1 MSGAL
6 LIRVDADPVTGTGHV
21 MRTLALAQA
30 WQREGG
36 RVAMAMRSGSA
47 SLEAQLQ
54 SLGYRVHPI
63 QAEPATSDD
72 AAQVA
77 RLAREEGAA
86 WAVVDG
92 YGFAATYQQAIR
104 DAGLRLLAIDDFGR
118 IRSHCAE
125 LILDQNLGT
134 GERFYADRAGHS
146 RLLLGP
152 RYVMLRREFWPFCG
166 WRRQVADRAQRV
178 LVTLG
183 GADPDNVTLKVIE
196 AIDRLAEHR
205 LQCRVVVGSVNP
217 HREQLE
223 KAVRKSRA
231 RIELASHVTDMTE
244 PMRWADV
251 AISAGGTTC
260 WELAFLGLPN
270 AIVVLA
276 ENQAG
281 VAEALAREGV
291 SINLGVHSAV
301 GSERI
306 AEALGVL
313 VRDDAAR
320 RRMSERGQ
328 RLIDGQGVGRVVTRL
343 RAAQLRL
350 RAAQPGDCR
359 QLWEWANDPT
369 VRAWAFSQAPIPW
382 EEHVRWFQQKLRSP
396 NCALFI
402 AADEAGDALG
412 QVRLEWDSR
421 GEAEV
426 HISVAK
432 ERRGAGIGSALIRRV
447 VDQAW
452 DEPSARAIH
461 AHVKPEN
468 EASLRA
474 FERAGFRRVGPVTVR
489 DHDAVRLTVSKQ
501 DDP

>member
-21 MRTLALAQA
+21 MRALALAQA
-30 WQREGG
+30 WEREGG
-36 RVAMAMRSGSA
+36 RVAMAMRPGSP

-54 SLGYRVHPI
+54 SLGYQVHPI
-63 QAEPATSDD
+63 QAELATPDD
-72 AAQVA
+72 AAQVV
-77 RLAREEGAA
+77 RLAREDAA
-86 WAVVDG
+86 CWVVVDG
-92 YGFAATYQQAIR
+92 YAFTAAYQQAIR
-104 DAGLRLLAIDDFGR
+104 DAGLRLLAVDDFGR

-125 LILDQNLGT
+125 LVLDQNLGT
-134 GERFYADRAGHS
+134 GERFYADRVGHC

-152 RYVMLRREFWPFCG
+152 RYAMLRREFWPFRG
-166 WRRQVADRAQRV
+166 WRRQVADLAQRV

-205 LQCRVVVGSVNP
+205 LQCQVVVGSVNP
-217 HREQLE
+217 HRERLE
-223 KAVRKSRA
+223 EAIRKSRA

-244 PMRWADV
+244 LMRWADV

-276 ENQAG
+276 DNQAG
-281 VAEALAREGV
+281 IAEALAREGV
-291 SINLGVHSAV
+291 SVNLGVHSAV
-301 GSERI
+301 GPERI
-306 AEALGVL
+306 AGALGVL
-313 VRDDAAR
+313 LGDAAAR
-320 RRMSERGQ
+320 QRMSERGQ
-328 RLIDGQGVGRVVTRL
+328 RLIDGRGVGRVVTRL

-359 QLWEWANDPT
+359 QLWEWANDPA

-382 EEHVRWFQQKLRSP
+382 EEHVRWFQQKLRSS

-432 ERRGAGIGSALIRRV
+432 ERRGAGIGSAVIRRV

-452 DEPSARAIH
+452 HEPSVRVIH
-461 AHVKPEN
+461 AHVKPDN

-474 FERAGFRRVGPVTVR
+474 FERAGFRRVGAVTVR